1 MARSNGADA
10 TRRIG
15 LIGFGRTAAIF
26 DDSLSSD
33 TIKAMPLSRHFQPS
47 AKKALGQHFLT
58 DASVIDRIVEAIN
71 PQPDEQVIEIGPGRG
86 ALTLPLLRELGVLT
100 AIEFDRDLI
109 SPLAALAAL
118 ARPLGALQIV
128 QANVLHVDLASL
140 RPPPLRLVGNLP
152 YNISSPILFHS
163 LSAIDA
169 IQDMHF
175 MLQKEVVDRM
185 AALPGS
191 KIYGR
196 LSVMLQAKCRIAALF
211 DVAPEAFSPPPKVDS
226 AVVRLTPLPDRDC
239 VIHDWQQFSQIVR
252 LAFGQRRKTL
262 RNALGQVCKP
272 DHFNAANIDPTLR
285 AEALDVSAFAA
296 LSNAMRL

>member
-1 MARSNGADA
+1 MATSNGSDA
-10 TRRIG
+10 TTPTG
-15 LIGFGRTAAIF
+15 LTGFRRTAAIF
-26 DDSLSSD
+26 DNSVFKD
-33 TIKAMPLSRHFQPS
+33 TINAMPVSRHFQPS

-58 DASVIDRIVEAIN
+58 DASVIDRIVEAID
-71 PQPDEQVIEIGPGRG
+71 PQPDEHVIEIGPGRG
-86 ALTLPLLRELGVLT
+86 ALTLPLLRQLGVLT

-109 SPLAALAAL
+109 SPLAALA
-118 ARPLGALQIV
+118 RPLGALHIV

-140 RPPPLRLVGNLP
+140 HPSPLRLVGNLP

-226 AVVRLTPLPDRDC
+226 AVVRLTPLPDRHFA
-239 VIHDWQQFSQIVR
+239 IHDWQQFSQIVR

-272 DHFNAANIDPTLR
+272 AHFSAANIDPTVR